1 MSRRTKGVQWV
12 RVVQGAHEGVL
23 EVVRG
28 QPFSRLQMHW
38 KDPGRKGLPR
48 VRGARRVEKEA
59 RGPKGVRNV
68 MGMWKESRST
78 ETNHWETQVGHSVSK
93 GTGITQRVKDERRTV
108 NGDSGYTLLQFQ
120 AARR

>member
-1 MSRRTKGVQWV
+1 MSRRTKGV

-23 EVVRG
+23 GVVRG
-28 QPFSRLQMHW
+28 QPFSRLKKLQMHW
-38 KDPGRKGLPR
+38 KDPGQKGLPR

-93 GTGITQRVKDERRTV
+93 GIGITQRVKDERTV